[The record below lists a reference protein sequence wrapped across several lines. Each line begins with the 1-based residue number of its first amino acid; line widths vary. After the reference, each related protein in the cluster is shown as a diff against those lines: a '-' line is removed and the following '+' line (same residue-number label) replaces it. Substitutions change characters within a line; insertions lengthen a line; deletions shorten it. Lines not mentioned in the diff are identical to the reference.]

1 MTNDGRTAEES
12 VVTLGQVMLPN
23 DANPSG
29 DIHGGVV
36 MKLIDTAAG
45 LTATRHPRSRCVTVA
60 MDSMTF
66 EGPVHIG
73 DLLHLHSVLTWTGRT
88 SMEIEVTVE
97 AENILA
103 GTRRRTSTAYLVY
116 VALDADG
123 HPKPV
128 PPLSPTT
135 DEERAR
141 WAAAERRR
149 AVRLAHMESA
159 SR

>member
-1 MTNDGRTAEES
+1 MAEQGKTPAES
-12 VVTLGQVMLPN
+12 AVTLGQLMLPN

-29 DIHGGVV
+29 DVHGGEI

-45 LTATRHPRSRCVTVA
+45 LAAMRHSRSRSVTVA

-66 EGPVHIG
+66 EAPVHVG
-73 DLLHLHSVLTWTGRT
+73 DLVHLNALLTWAGRT
-88 SMEIEVTVE
+88 SMEIEVVVE

-116 VALDADG
+116 VALDDEG
-123 HPKPV
+123 RPRPV
-128 PPLSPTT
+128 PALIPTT
-135 DEERAR
+135 DEEHAR

-149 AVRLAHMESA
+149 AVRLGQ
-159 SR
+159 R

>member
-1 MTNDGRTAEES
+1 MTELGKTPAES
-12 VVTLGQVMLPN
+12 AVTLGQLMLPN

-29 DIHGGVV
+29 DVHGGEI

-45 LTATRHPRSRCVTVA
+45 LAAMRHSRSRSVTVA

-66 EGPVHIG
+66 EAPVHVG
-73 DLLHLHSVLTWTGRT
+73 DLVHLNALLTWAGRT
-88 SMEIEVTVE
+88 SMEIEVVVE

-116 VALDADG
+116 VALDDEG
-123 HPKPV
+123 RPRPV
-128 PPLSPTT
+128 PALIPTT
-135 DEERAR
+135 DEEHAR

-149 AVRLAHMESA
+149 AVRLGQ
-159 SR
+159 R

>member
-1 MTNDGRTAEES
+1 MTSEGRTAAES
-12 VVTLGQVMLPN
+12 VVTLGQLMLPQ

-29 DIHGGVV
+29 DVHGGVV
-36 MKLIDTAAG
+36 MNLVDTAAG
-45 LTATRHPRSRCVTVA
+45 LTAVRHARSRCVTVA

-66 EGPVHIG
+66 EGPVHVG
-73 DLLHLHSVLTWTGRT
+73 DLLHLHSVLNWTGHT

-103 GTRRRTSTAYLVY
+103 GHRRRTSTAYLVF
-116 VALDADG
+116 VALDDEG
-123 HPKPV
+123 RPKPV
-128 PPLSPTT
+128 PPLIPTT

-149 AVRLAHMESA
+149 AVRLAQ
-159 SR
+159 R

>member
-1 MTNDGRTAEES
+1 MAEQGKTPEES
-12 VVTLGQVMLPN
+12 AVTLGQLMLPN

-29 DIHGGVV
+29 DVHGGEI

-45 LTATRHPRSRCVTVA
+45 LAAMRHSRSRSVTVA

-66 EGPVHIG
+66 EAPVHVG
-73 DLLHLHSVLTWTGRT
+73 DLVHLNALLTWAGRT
-88 SMEIEVTVE
+88 SMEIEVVVE

-116 VALDADG
+116 VALDDEG
-123 HPKPV
+123 RPRPV
-128 PPLSPTT
+128 PALIPTT

-149 AVRLAHMESA
+149 AVRLGQ
-159 SR
+159 R